1 MSVRERVRDL
11 AGRAI
16 MQLIAKPSRA
26 YEPFTPSDPTALRRS
41 LQPADVLLIEGNQRV
56 STVIKYMTQ
65 STWSHATL
73 FVGDALAS
81 RGEADNSPM
90 LVEVD
95 LSAGCIAVP
104 LTKYTQYTT
113 RICRPVGLTDTDR
126 RKVVDFMIARLGFRY
141 DMRNV
146 VDLARYLHPI
156 PFLPVRWRR
165 RMIALGSGEPTRAIC
180 STLIAEAFQ
189 AVHYPI
195 LPLIDHLPCHERADS
210 EHARQEI
217 LHIRHHSLYA
227 PRDFDISPYFQ
238 IIKPAIESGFD
249 YRSLTWD
256 REASPSLRSIR

>member
-26 YEPFTPSDPTALRRS
+26 YEPFTPSDPAALRRS

-104 LTKYTQYTT
+104 LTKYTQ
-113 RICRPVGLTDTDR
+113 
-126 RKVVDFMIARLGFRY
+126 
-141 DMRNV
+141 
-146 VDLARYLHPI
+146 
-156 PFLPVRWRR
+156 
-165 RMIALGSGEPTRAIC
+165 
-180 STLIAEAFQ
+180 
-189 AVHYPI
+189 
-195 LPLIDHLPCHERADS
+195 
-210 EHARQEI
+210 
-217 LHIRHHSLYA
+217 
-227 PRDFDISPYFQ
+227 
-238 IIKPAIESGFD
+238 
-249 YRSLTWD
+249 
-256 REASPSLRSIR
+256 

>member
-1 MSVRERVRDL
+1 MSVRERIRDL

-16 MQLIAKPSRA
+16 MQVIAKPSRA
-26 YEPFTPSDPTALRRS
+26 YEPFTPSDPVALRRN

-73 FVGDALAS
+73 FVGDTLAS
-81 RGEADNSPM
+81 RGETDDDAM

-113 RICRPVGLTDTDR
+113 RICRPVGLTAEDR
-126 RKVVDFMIARLGFRY
+126 HKVVAFMIARLGFRY

-146 VDLARYLHPI
+146 LDLARYLHPI

-165 RMIALGSGEPTRAIC
+165 RMIALGSGEPSRAIC

-195 LPLIDHLPCHERADS
+195 LPLIDHLPSHERADS
-210 EHARQEI
+210 DHARREI

-238 IIKPAIESGFD
+238 IVKPAIESGFD
-249 YRSLTWD
+249 YRSLAWGEHD
-256 REASPSLRSIR
+256 L